1 MNIQDRIVKAIS
13 AIQEAGCGLTREQLT
28 GILLGQESDELCE
41 LELDQLQS
49 FGICEGLEEEDW
61 NGIIDAAIEHDLI
74 KVKNQKLKT
83 LSYTPQGKKFLKK
96 PFAVN
101 FGDDDDAQDYNG
113 VEDSELAAAVR
124 SASQIEHI
132 EPAET
137 QIKSERTRLQVRLIQ
152 AVDHKVAL
160 DDFAQDQNVEM
171 DEVIDNLFTLRA
183 HGMNLD
189 IRYFLHEIV
198 TDDEMEEFKESFDG
212 QPIDMKTAR
221 AEWGDVY
228 SEEELRLLQFALN

>member
-1 MNIQDRIVKAIS
+1 MNIQDRIVKAIKV
-13 AIQEAGCGLTREQLT
+13 IQEAGCGLTRAQLI
-28 GILLGQESDELCE
+28 GVLLGQESDEICE

-49 FGICEGLEEEDW
+49 FGICEDLEEEDW
-61 NGIIDAAIEHDLI
+61 NGIIDAAIERELL
-74 KVKNQKLKT
+74 KVKNQKLMT

-101 FGDDDDAQDYNG
+101 FGDDDDTQDYNG
-113 VEDSELAAAVR
+113 VDDSELAAAVR
-124 SASQIEHI
+124 KASQIDHI
-132 EPAET
+132 EPAEM

-160 DDFAQDQNVEM
+160 DDFAQDQNVDM
-171 DEVIDNLFTLRA
+171 DDIIDNLFTLRA

-198 TDDEMEEFKESFDG
+198 TDDEMEEFKDSFEG
-212 QPIDMKTAR
+212 HPIEMKAAR

-228 SEEELRLLQFALN
+228 SDEELRLLQYALN